1 MNKQTKY
8 SRKVKKDAT
17 KQPEGGF
24 TQIPNSILRNAKL
37 SDGAVRLYAVLR
49 SYGWQDG
56 FCFPGQEKL
65 AADMGVDV
73 RTVRRRSKELQDAQL
88 ISVRHRPLHE
98 GVNTT
103 NVYTFTAPDSQV
115 SDPDRTAVSHP
126 DQSPVT
132 DKEYAVDKDSVS
144 PLSPL
149 KGAEEEK
156 NEPTGRDDVASS
168 ARTAQPPPPKEEQ
181 RGGAVK
187 ERPRRRRSRSGG
199 RTPDAAIEAL
209 RDSTHGKYGYPD
221 LEKATKIAERFDFT
235 SDDEPPRQIM
245 KELKYDRGYFEKART
260 VAQRAIPG
268 PVREAHLEAIER
280 NARVRG
286 LVTHAVEA
294 DEKPS
299 QDPVSAP
306 EGVSL
311 PAQEGQRGEAVKD
324 LWWRRLIA
332 LGSPPP
338 PVRKED
344 EPKADYRQRGAEW
357 MVKYEEWKEKRLA
370 SMSDEERRDDEQ
382 AASDA
387 QEAES
392 QRRWRIETGKEAA

>member
-1 MNKQTKY
+1 LNKQTKY

-24 TQIPNSILRNAKL
+24 TQIPNAIILNPDLSLGEKALYNA
-37 SDGAVRLYAVLR
+37 LR

-65 AADMGVDV
+65 AAALGV
-73 RTVRRRSKELQDAQL
+73 
-88 ISVRHRPLHE
+88 SVRMVYEYKQGLEDKGFIKVQRRP
-98 GVNTT
+98 NNS
-103 NVYTFTAPDSQV
+103 NVYTFANPNWEEVDRKHS
-115 SDPDRTAVSHP
+115 SEPDRKHSS
-126 DQSPVT
+126 DEE
-132 DKEYAVDKDSVS
+132 DAVDEYSVS

-168 ARTAQPPPPKEEQ
+168 ARTAQPPQTKEQ

-199 RTPDAAIEAL
+199 RTPDAAIAAL
-209 RDSTHGKYGYPD
+209 RVSVHGKLGYPD

-245 KELKYDRGYFEKART
+245 QELKYDREYFEKARF
-260 VAQRAIPG
+260 VAQRAMKA
-268 PVREAHLEAIER
+268 PVRE
-280 NARVRG
+280 
-286 LVTHAVEA
+286 
-294 DEKPS
+294 EKPS
-299 QDPVSAP
+299 DAPVSAP
-306 EGVSL
+306 VGVSL
-311 PAQEGQRGEAVKD
+311 PAQPEEGQRGEAVKD

-392 QRRWRIETGKEAA
+392 QRRWRIDTGREAA

>member
-103 NVYTFTAPDSQV
+103 NVYTFTAPDQSPV
-115 SDPDRTAVSHP
+115 TDPDRTAVTDP

-132 DKEYAVDKDSVS
+132 DEEYAVDKDSVS
-144 PLSPL
+144 PLGPL

-156 NEPTGRDDVASS
+156 KEPAGRGSDATAS
-168 ARTAQPPPPKEEQ
+168 RTAQPPQTKEQ

-199 RTPDAAIEAL
+199 RSPDAAIAAL
-209 RDSTHGKYGYPD
+209 RDSTHGHYGYPD

-245 KELKYDRGYFEKART
+245 KELKDDREYFEKARF
-260 VAQRAIPG
+260 VAQRAMKA
-268 PVREAHLEAIER
+268 PVRE
-280 NARVRG
+280 
-286 LVTHAVEA
+286 
-294 DEKPS
+294 EKPS
-299 QDPVSAP
+299 QAHVSAP
-306 EGVSL
+306 VGASSRT
-311 PAQEGQRGEAVKD
+311 AQPEEGQRGEAVKD

-332 LGSPPP
+332 LGCPPP

-357 MVKYEEWKEKRLA
+357 KVKYEEWKEKRLA
-370 SMSDEERRDDEQ
+370 SMSDSERRDDEQ
-382 AASDA
+382 AGDDA
-387 QEAES
+387 REAE
-392 QRRWRIETGKEAA
+392 QMRRWRIDTGREAA

>member
-8 SRKVKKDAT
+8 NRKVKKDAT

-199 RTPDAAIEAL
+199 RTPDAAIAAL
-209 RDSTHGKYGYPD
+209 RVSVHGKLGYPD

-245 KELKYDRGYFEKART
+245 QELKYDREYFEKARF
-260 VAQRAIPG
+260 VAQRAMKA
-268 PVREAHLEAIER
+268 PVRE
-280 NARVRG
+280 
-286 LVTHAVEA
+286 
-294 DEKPS
+294 EKPS
-299 QDPVSAP
+299 DAPVSAP
-306 EGVSL
+306 VGVSL
-311 PAQEGQRGEAVKD
+311 PAQPEEGQRGEAVKD

-392 QRRWRIETGKEAA
+392 QRRWRIDTGREAA